1 MAATLRHISSRIPP
15 ETGLLIPSVYI
26 NNRPKTRTVTDVMG
40 EEVYRTTG
48 FLAFV
53 LSLSKDCRM
62 NTFSNRRFGRYEILD
77 EIGRGAMG
85 VVYRARDPKINRTV
99 AIKSISLTHQPR
111 EALCEFR
118 ERFLR
123 EAEAAGRLS
132 HPGIV
137 TIFDVGEEPETHDPY
152 LVMEYIRGKSLDTV
166 LQEKGKLAPDV
177 AVGLAVE
184 LAEALDCAHGQD
196 VIHRDL
202 KPANI
207 LLTEDGHA
215 KIADFGVAKLDLD
228 NFTLHGQVL
237 GTPSFMSP
245 EQLNGEPVDGRSDL
259 FSLGVILYMLVTG
272 HRPFQGNSPLTISF
286 KVVNHEPVPAA
297 AFDLDLP
304 TGLDHVLSRALAKD
318 PEQRYQRGMEM
329 SLDLQNILAG
339 HEPWSKAKH
348 PTATSASLDHFKRPQ
363 RKVGVTQGSRT
374 YPIEILLRKFG
385 EMFKSSVCEI
395 PKMWTAFPS
404 GGAIAL
410 LLLGIGLFSIEWQ
423 VSSVRSDRT
432 PPLVALPNV
441 SPGTASDPRAA
452 SSTTSA
458 PSSRFRPLTAPR
470 TPDRTAIVSIQV
482 ESRFQQGNVTV
493 WVDDQAVFHRKLQPA
508 VKKKLGLFRGAH
520 SPDSL
525 KVQIAPGKH
534 QMRIRVQARNPF
546 YDESHILSGNFPV
559 GTERVLR
566 VSFSKHNEMTASLK

>member
-1 MAATLRHISSRIPP
+1 MD
-15 ETGLLIPSVYI
+15 
-26 NNRPKTRTVTDVMG
+26 N
-40 EEVYRTTG
+40 
-48 FLAFV
+48 
-53 LSLSKDCRM
+53 
-62 NTFSNRRFGRYEILD
+62 FSNRRFGRYEILD
-77 EIGRGAMG
+77 ELGRGAMG

-99 AIKSISLTHQPR
+99 AIKSISLAHQPR

-137 TIFDVGEEPETHDPY
+137 TIFDMGEEPDTHDPY
-152 LVMEYIRGKSLDTV
+152 LVMEYIRGQSLDRF

-215 KIADFGVAKLDLD
+215 KIADFGVAKLNLD
-228 NFTLHGQVL
+228 NNLTLHGQIL

-259 FSLGVILYMLVTG
+259 FSLGVILYMLLTG
-272 HRPFQGNSPLTISF
+272 HRPFQGNSPITISL

-304 TGLDHVLSRALAKD
+304 RGLDHVLSRALAKD
-318 PEQRYQRGMEM
+318 PAQRYQRGMEM

-348 PTATSASLDHFKRPQ
+348 PITPSASLDHFKRSQ
-363 RKVGVTQGSRT
+363 RTVGAMQGSRT
-374 YPIEILLRKFG
+374 YAIGILLQKFG
-385 EMFKSSVCEI
+385 ELFKSSVSKV
-395 PKMWTAFPS
+395 PKMWAAFPS

-410 LLLGIGLFSIEWQ
+410 LLLGIGLFSIGSHIFSAPSE
-423 VSSVRSDRT
+423 RT
-432 PPLVALPNV
+432 PPLIAPPNV
-441 SPGTASDPRAA
+441 RPVEASGTVAA
-452 SSTTSA
+452 SPTTSA
-458 PSSRFRPLTAPR
+458 PSSKVRSVTVPQTSGRA
-470 TPDRTAIVSIQV
+470 AIVSIQV
-482 ESRFQQGNVTV
+482 ESRFQQDDVTV
-493 WVDDQAVFHRKLQPA
+493 WVDDQVVLHRKLQA
-508 VKKKLGLFRGAH
+508 AMKKKFGWFRKAH
-520 SPDSL
+520 SADSL
-525 KVQIAPGKH
+525 KMQITPGEH
-534 QMRIRVQARNPF
+534 QMRIRVQASNPF
-546 YDESHILSGNFPV
+546 YDQSHILSGNFPV

-566 VSFSKHNEMTASLK
+566 VNFSKHNEMTASLK